1 MSRHRFR
8 SQPALERSGGRTPS
22 PILGLC
28 LAAGIALGA
37 GALVTTLYR
46 SLAPDEPRSVTQAD
60 EPTRLGFMQPA
71 PPMEPPAVARPPASA
86 PAAPEPQASPTPSAR
101 VKAGPAPARGPHRAK
116 PPTYLA
122 LQTPT
127 PQQQWERQRLDY
139 ERARDVYDANE
150 RQAGYRWAQ
159 DNKIKVQ
166 RFCRA
171 AQQRT
176 PAFMEGCMSYL
187 RTSETK
193 GQDSRPAG
201 RLDLN
206 SEVPS

>member
-1 MSRHRFR
+1 MARHRFR

-22 PILGLC
+22 AIVGLC
-28 LAAGIALGA
+28 LVAGIALGA

-46 SLAPDEPRSVTQAD
+46 SLAPDEPQAVAQVD
-60 EPTRLGFMQPA
+60 EPARLGFARPA
-71 PPMEPPAVARPPASA
+71 PPAEPPSVASPPAA
-86 PAAPEPQASPTPSAR
+86 VQAAPEPQASPTPSAR
-101 VKAGPAPARGPHRAK
+101 AKAAPSVRTPHRAK
-116 PPTYLA
+116 PPSYLA
-122 LQTPT
+122 LKPPT

-176 PAFMEGCMSYL
+176 PAFMEGCMNYL
-187 RTSETK
+187 RPSETK
-193 GQDSRPAG
+193 GPDNRPESPQSDHG
-201 RLDLN
+201 
-206 SEVPS
+206 

>member
-22 PILGLC
+22 TILGLC

-46 SLAPDEPRSVTQAD
+46 SLAPDAPPAVAQVD

-71 PPMEPPAVARPPASA
+71 PPMELPAVAPPPASA
-86 PAAPEPQASPTPSAR
+86 PAAPEPQATPAPSAR
-101 VKAGPAPARGPHRAK
+101 VKAPPPVRPFHKAK
-116 PPTYLA
+116 PPSYLA
-122 LQTPT
+122 LNSPT

-139 ERARDVYDANE
+139 ERARNVYDANE